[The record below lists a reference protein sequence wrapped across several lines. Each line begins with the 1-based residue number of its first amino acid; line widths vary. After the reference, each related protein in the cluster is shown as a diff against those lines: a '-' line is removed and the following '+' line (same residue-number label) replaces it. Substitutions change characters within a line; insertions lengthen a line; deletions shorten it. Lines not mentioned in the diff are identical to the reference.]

1 MLIYFTIYPWD
12 NLSFSMAL
20 QWVNDVLPGNAAMSG
35 SVALRAAR
43 GLGHG
48 LARQAG

>member
-1 MLIYFTIYPWD
+1 MGKRRPQRNAKT
-12 NLSFSMAL
+12 
-20 QWVNDVLPGNAAMSG
+20 NDVLPGNAAMSG